1 MKGRTATLTASRI
14 DACYLMWQGMNFVTE
29 HHGVKFSTPTSHLG
43 VLVSKSRRGVRES
56 HAQKN

>member
-1 MKGRTATLTASRI
+1 
-14 DACYLMWQGMNFVTE
+14 MNFVTE